1 MRDRHSSVGN
11 TTLIRHLLNYPS
23 QTLEKSLKFSETKAS
38 MKVTQEKLPASQLG
52 LEIEIPAETTKK
64 VYEKV
69 VQNLA
74 RSANIPGFRKGKVP
88 RQILLQRMGP
98 QRIKE
103 AALEDLVQDS
113 LKQAIQQEA
122 IEALGNYKLVST
134 YEELISH
141 FQPGE
146 PLTFSASVDVPPEIH
161 LGDYSGL
168 SVKAEETQPDPD
180 SVDNFLEQRR
190 TEQAT
195 LIPVESRPAQMG
207 DVAVVDY
214 SGRFAAEGEE
224 ATEIS
229 GAQATDFQIEL
240 GAGRFLEDIVQGI
253 VGMNPG
259 EIKEIPVKFPEDYPR
274 EDLAGKSALF
284 TLTLKELKE
293 KELPE
298 LDDDF
303 AQEVSEQET
312 LAELREFL
320 DKEFREKAEQ
330 ETAASKEQALLEA
343 LLEKVEI
350 DLPETMIEREVET
363 ILTQTAIQM
372 ERYGMDIQKLFN
384 AETMPQ
390 MRERSRPDAI
400 VRLKQS
406 LALQEIAKRESLTVE
421 PEAIQAKIKELM
433 EQLSGQNVDPKRV
446 REVVESDLIKEK
458 AIKWLEEHATIEL
471 VPKGSLTTEET
482 EEEDTP
488 IEATVQEEIDAAT
501 QTIDVQAEPSTTEEE
516 DTPIEAT
523 AQEETDAATQTID
536 VQAEQ
541 STDQ

>member
-161 LGDYSGL
+161 LSEYSGL

-240 GAGRFLEDIVQGI
+240 EAGRFLEDIVQGI

-259 EIKEIPVKFPEDYPR
+259 ETKEIPVQFPEDYPR

-350 DLPETMIEREVET
+350 DLPETMIVREVET

-390 MRERSRPDAI
+390 LRERSRPDAI

-488 IEATVQEEIDAAT
+488 IEATVQQEIDAAT

-536 VQAEQ
+536 VQAEP